1 MVSGGGEMNKHKTV
15 RAGGDFLLLISSI
28 QEGECSNKKKVRNHL
43 LIYTAVMFII
53 LPTIVF
59 AWPVPD
65 TGQTKCYDN
74 TQEMPCPNS
83 DQPFYGQDAQHTL
96 NPHAYTKLAQ
106 NGMELPDSANSWAM
120 IRDNVTGLIWEM
132 KNNKDGIQDFKNPH
146 DEDNYYKQSEAQER
160 VIVPLNSE
168 HFGSLSNWRIPTI
181 MELSTIVNLDDR
193 PAIDKTYFRANSD
206 EYWSFTL
213 SGSIYYGATGWYIN
227 FGEGDVYSVQ
237 PYWYGG
243 QKMVRAV
250 SGGPLQGNNFFDNK
264 DGTVTDNSTGL
275 VWQQDGSALKT
286 WQEALLYC
294 EKLTLGGHND
304 WRLPD
309 RNELQTIVKYI
320 MNSPSIDKVFFPN
333 TEPSPYWTSTTHV
346 GYPDKAWSIDFYNRK
361 IVVVYNQALTKMK
374 NAHVRA
380 VRGGQ
385 SGSSGDWD
393 GDGFSDAS
401 DNCHYVYNPDQ
412 KDSDGD
418 GRGDVCDN
426 CPAIYNPDQADTDTD
441 GIGNECDVDYLRSV
455 LKACLNQNTTS
466 ELPTTSTTSVIPTTT
481 TSVSTTTTVQPTNTT
496 SVSTSTTQ
504 PTTSS
509 STTSVVAT
517 TITTTAILPNIEL
530 PALDATDK
538 VAETNKTIDRGF
550 YSIRV
555 GSFKSKENAEKI
567 LKKLKGY
574 GYEPSLE
581 IVILGDKSKWFRV
594 TAGQFKTREEA
605 ARSAKNLEDKEKIQT
620 MVVKKK

>member
-1 MVSGGGEMNKHKTV
+1 MLTCV
-15 RAGGDFLLLISSI
+15 RF
-28 QEGECSNKKKVRNHL
+28 V
-43 LIYTAVMFII
+43 
-53 LPTIVF
+53 
-59 AWPVPD
+59 
-65 TGQTKCYDN
+65 
-74 TQEMPCPNS
+74 
-83 DQPFYGQDAQHTL
+83 
-96 NPHAYTKLAQ
+96 
-106 NGMELPDSANSWAM
+106 
-120 IRDNVTGLIWEM
+120 
-132 KNNKDGIQDFKNPH
+132 
-146 DEDNYYKQSEAQER
+146 EDN
-160 VIVPLNSE
+160 L
-168 HFGSLSNWRIPTI
+168 
-181 MELSTIVNLDDR
+181 
-193 PAIDKTYFRANSD
+193 
-206 EYWSFTL
+206 
-213 SGSIYYGATGWYIN
+213 
-227 FGEGDVYSVQ
+227 VQ
-237 PYWYGG
+237 
-243 QKMVRAV
+243 
-250 SGGPLQGNNFFDNK
+250 
-264 DGTVTDNSTGL
+264 
-275 VWQQDGSALKT
+275 
-286 WQEALLYC
+286 
-294 EKLTLGGHND
+294 
-304 WRLPD
+304 
-309 RNELQTIVKYI
+309 
-320 MNSPSIDKVFFPN
+320 
-333 TEPSPYWTSTTHV
+333 
-346 GYPDKAWSIDFYNRK
+346 
-361 IVVVYNQALTKMK
+361 
-374 NAHVRA
+374 
-380 VRGGQ
+380 
-385 SGSSGDWD
+385 SGDWD

-426 CPAIYNPDQADTDTD
+426 CPAIYNPDKADTDTD

-496 SVSTSTTQ
+496 SVSTSTSQ